1 MGVSPNRGVT
11 GQPCVGERVY
21 ILLSGVS
28 LHRAECGDRAPELWA
43 SCASHTR
50 MGQTAEEEGGAAGG
64 SPLTGTPREQGRP
77 RELC

>member
-1 MGVSPNRGVT
+1 M
-11 GQPCVGERVY
+11 GERVY

-28 LHRAECGDRAPELWA
+28 LHRAECGGRTPEIWA
-43 SCASHTR
+43 SPASCTR
-50 MGQTAEEEGGAAGG
+50 MGQTTDEEGGAAVPCVCALLAR